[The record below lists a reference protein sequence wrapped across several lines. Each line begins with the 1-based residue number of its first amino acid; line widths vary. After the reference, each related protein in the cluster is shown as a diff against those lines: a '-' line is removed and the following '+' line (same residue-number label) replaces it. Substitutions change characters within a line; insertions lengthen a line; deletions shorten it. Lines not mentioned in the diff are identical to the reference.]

1 MHHHGQS
8 ENICHMQA
16 LLDNATPVAVKFVTT
31 QSFKEQEHF
40 KREVTLKCLHHIN
53 AVHEL
58 DPW

>member
-1 MHHHGQS
+1 
-8 ENICHMQA
+8 MQA
-16 LLDNATPVAVKFVTT
+16 LLDKCDTSGCQIRDQPELQGAGAL
-31 QSFKEQEHF
+31 